1 MWISIFSLFTIQRK
15 SGNNAPKRQRV
26 NVRRS
31 VNIEMRKRGVEK
43 RSGYGVLNLVHNE
56 RKGLTDT

>member
-1 MWISIFSLFTIQRK
+1 MLIPSFSLSTIQRK

-31 VNIEMRKRGVEK
+31 VNIEVRKRGDEK

-56 RKGLTDT
+56 RKDVTDT